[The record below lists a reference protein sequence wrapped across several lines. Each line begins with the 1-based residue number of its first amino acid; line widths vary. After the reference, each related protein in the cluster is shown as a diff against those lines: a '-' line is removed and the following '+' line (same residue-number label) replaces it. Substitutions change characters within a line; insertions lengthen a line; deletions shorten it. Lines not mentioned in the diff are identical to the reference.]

1 MPILDNGSSQE
12 ELVST
17 PRSSVDTITGSSS
30 PKSIANSASPSLV
43 SEVSN
48 LSIATPSTNS
58 QLEQLA
64 NTNLLTIR
72 IKHRKDTSHESQKE
86 DANTL
91 SEIEQIIHHYKGFP
105 IGANHIESYEYL
117 PDAKRLDILQENK
130 DIYIFEIGNEEF
142 ARSCSDEES
151 LVDKAYESVI
161 QAQFK
166 RSNILHSACVK
177 IEQLLKKKEDSID
190 KWSISTNKRALTQ
203 PGNLYIRGIPKHL
216 SMDHLVPIF
225 SEFGPISSLKI
236 ICDNTTGESLG
247 YGFISFPLGSQAS
260 KCIKKLN
267 GHTIGSSTLFI
278 NYHIERKERER
289 IYRDNIKENN
299 NDEKFKGIFIGNLPL
314 HNTKDELVT
323 PSDVLQLFKTN
334 LSSQYSDFGI
344 VSYYFPKKN
353 SNTEFEYKDDD
364 DEKTET
370 ELDTN
375 VESCAS
381 QYEESP
387 LKNFGF
393 IKFVNHEQALG
404 AVEMFNNFK
413 WLGNCL
419 IVNKAIQSKTQNV
432 QQRLFNEKSI
442 SPGSSGNRS
451 GYHFYTSYGN
461 PAPSN
466 PYRYYNASGN
476 LYFPYV
482 NSRGSMSN
490 PTNAGD
496 IGHHDVDP
504 LYTIGRSFSTGTYIS
519 PYQLYGGISSPG
531 TTSNS
536 FDVSTSV
543 NPMLPMNPYSI
554 MPHDTTF
561 GVPLP
566 TREQQ
571 ESNLYVKHIPL
582 SWKDEDLF
590 KFYEKFG
597 EIISAKIITVG
608 GSKNREIGK
617 SINPDSTDDDSNLV
631 ECKQLSLGTSRGYG
645 FVCFKNPLNASNAI
659 LATDGFQLTGTHTL
673 HVSFAQK
680 RAKSFA
686 NQGGIASSSAPSTP
700 TSPMS
705 GNPYFLNSRRSSHND
720 YLGSHYNVKFLNAMR
735 QHRGASGGSYGNNF
749 TPSGN
754 NWSALPVMPS
764 VSSGLS
770 PNAFFPP
777 THGPMLGPY
786 MMHQPHLSINTNEDS
801 GGGQYT
807 REVGGR

>member
-1 MPILDNGSSQE
+1 MPIPDNSTSHE
-12 ELVST
+12 ELSST
-17 PRSSVDTITGSSS
+17 PRGSIDTITGSSS
-30 PKSIANSASPSLV
+30 PRSRADSASPSLV
-43 SEVSN
+43 SEVSK
-48 LSIATPSTNS
+48 LFIASPSTNS

-72 IKHRKDTSHESQKE
+72 IKQCKDTSRGSQKE
-86 DANTL
+86 AARTL
-91 SEIEQIIHHYKGFP
+91 SEIEQIINHYKGFTV
-105 IGANHIESYEYL
+105 GANHIESYEYL
-117 PDAKRLDILQENK
+117 PDAKRLGILQENK
-130 DIYIFEIGNEEF
+130 DIYIFENGSEEF
-142 ARSCSDEES
+142 ATFSSNDEN
-151 LVDKAYESVI
+151 LVDEPYESVV

-166 RSNILHSACVK
+166 RSNILNSACVK
-177 IEQLLKKKEDSID
+177 VEQLLKKNEDSID
-190 KWSISTNKRALTQ
+190 KWSMSINKRALTQ

-216 SMDHLVPIF
+216 SMDHVVPIF

-267 GHTIGSSTLFI
+267 GHVMGTSTLFI

-299 NDEKFKGIFIGNLPL
+299 NDERFKGIFIGNLPL

-334 LSSQYSDFGI
+334 LSPQYSDFGI

-353 SNTEFEYKDDD
+353 SNTEFEYKDED
-364 DEKTET
+364 DEKIEI
-370 ELDTN
+370 ELDKN
-375 VESCAS
+375 VESCSS

-419 IVNKAIQSKTQNV
+419 VVNRAIQSKTQNV
-432 QQRLFNEKSI
+432 HQRLFNEKSI
-442 SPGSSGNRS
+442 SPSSSGTRS

-461 PAPSN
+461 SAPSN
-466 PYRYYNASGN
+466 PYRYYNGAES

-490 PTNAGD
+490 PTAGE
-496 IGHHDVDP
+496 IGHQDVDP
-504 LYTIGRSFSTGTYIS
+504 LYTMGRSFSAGTYVS
-519 PYQLYGGISSPG
+519 PYHLYGGISSPG
-531 TTSNS
+531 TASNS
-536 FDVSTSV
+536 FDVSTSG
-543 NPMLPMNPYSI
+543 NPILPMNPYSM
-554 MPHDTTF
+554 MPQDPPF
-561 GVPLP
+561 GLPLP

-571 ESNLYVKHIPL
+571 ESNLYVKHLPL
-582 SWKDEDLF
+582 SWKDEDLL
-590 KFYEKFG
+590 KFYSKFG

-608 GSKNREIGK
+608 GSKNRENGK
-617 SINPDSTDDDSNLV
+617 NINADSTSDDSNLA

-645 FVCFKNPLNASNAI
+645 FVCFKNPLDASNAI
-659 LATDGFQLTGTHTL
+659 LSSDGFPLTGTHTL

-686 NQGGIASSSAPSTP
+686 NQGGIAPSSAPSTP

-705 GNPYFLNSRRSSHND
+705 GSAYFLNSRRLSHNE
-720 YLGSHYNVKFLNAMR
+720 YLGSHYNLKFLNAMR
-735 QHRGASGGSYGNNF
+735 HHRGASGGNYGTNF
-749 TPSGN
+749 AHGGN
-754 NWSALPVMPS
+754 NWSTLPVMPS
-764 VSSGLS
+764 VSPALS
-770 PNAFFPP
+770 PIAFVPP
-777 THGPMLGPY
+777 THGPIIGPY
-786 MMHQPHLSINTNEDS
+786 MMHQSQLLSNKNEDS
-801 GGGQYT
+801 VQST
-807 REVGGR
+807 RPVGE